1 MPHISD
7 VHISDPSISDPY
19 VSDREYFS
27 RKYEEFSTK
36 ADQTTDPDLSRVYA
50 DFAQN
55 YKKAAQR
62 TTDEHAID
70 GPKNTDSD
78 HA

>member
-1 MPHISD
+1 MPYISD
-7 VHISDPSISDPY
+7 AHISDPSISDHH

-36 ADQTTDPDLSRVYA
+36 ADRATDPDLCRVYA

-62 TTDEHAID
+62 APDDHAID
-70 GPKNTDSD
+70 G
-78 HA
+78 A